1 MNKSPVKIRKH
12 GLFLGAS
19 ESDDA
24 AEMMLS
30 PRASSSHH
38 REPKSRTKL
47 KESTNQMKFSP
58 LLPTVPETSPTPQLA
73 NPKIARN
80 KAPDETE
87 NSEEDEEFAELDAWL
102 QSGCVSFL

>member
-1 MNKSPVKIRKH
+1 MNKSSTRIRKR

-24 AEMMLS
+24 VEIMLS
-30 PRASSSHH
+30 PRASSSH
-38 REPKSRTKL
+38 RPEPMSRTKL
-47 KESTNQMKFSP
+47 KESTAQMKFSP
-58 LLPTVPETSPTPQLA
+58 LSQTVQETSPKPQLA
-73 NPKIARN
+73 NPKIPRN
-80 KAPDETE
+80 KVPNETE